1 MQPNQPCLSPERSHP
16 VIGAGSLEEEGYSSG
31 YRCIA
36 GLDEVGRG
44 PLAGPVVAAAV
55 VFPREF
61 LVSGFGLRVNS
72 KLKTRNSILEIK
84 DSKLLNHKKR
94 EVLAAWIKGHSI
106 AWGVGVV
113 GSEEIDR
120 INILRAT
127 FLAMTHA
134 VRQLRPSPD
143 YLLIDGPHNIPVAFF
158 PGREGSIE
166 KPESSSQKAVLL
178 NKDSSALTLEF
189 SAPAQKAV
197 KRGDQLCLS
206 IAAASIVAKVTR
218 DRMMVEYDRLYPEY
232 GFAQHKGYGSSSHL
246 AALGRY
252 GPSPLH
258 RRSFRPVRECTGLA
272 ISDQQSAFSFDPTL
286 ADR

>member
-1 MQPNQPCLSPERSHP
+1 MKPNQPCLSAERSHP

-55 VFPREF
+55 VFPREC
-61 LVSGFGLRVNS
+61 LVSGFGLRVDS
-72 KLKTRNSILEIK
+72 KLKTRNPILEIK

-113 GSEEIDR
+113 ESEEIDR

-134 VRQLRPSPD
+134 VRQLRSSPD
-143 YLLIDGPHNIPVAFF
+143 YLLIDGPHKIPYALLVNSST
-158 PGREGSIE
+158 GYSNNDYTNH
-166 KPESSSQKAVLL
+166 ESS
-178 NKDSSALTLEF
+178 NNDM
-189 SAPAQKAV
+189 PAQKAV
-197 KRGDQLCLS
+197 KGGDKLCLS
-206 IAAASIVAKVTR
+206 IAAASIVAKVNR
-218 DRMMVEYDRLYPEY
+218 DQMMVEYDRLYPEY
-232 GFAQHKGYGSSSHL
+232 GFAQNKGYGSSLHL
-246 AALGRY
+246 AALGRF

>member
-1 MQPNQPCLSPERSHP
+1 MQPNQPCLLPERSHP
-16 VIGAGSLEEEGYSSG
+16 VIGADSLEEEGYSSG
-31 YRCIA
+31 YKCIA

-55 VFPREF
+55 VFSR
-61 LVSGFGLRVNS
+61 GLSHPDIR
-72 KLKTRNSILEIK
+72 

-166 KPESSSQKAVLL
+166 KPESSSQKAALL

-218 DRMMVEYDRLYPEY
+218 DHMMVEYDRLYPEY

>member
-1 MQPNQPCLSPERSHP
+1 M
-16 VIGAGSLEEEGYSSG
+16 IGAGSLEEGGYSSG

-61 LVSGFGLRVNS
+61 LVSGFELGVNS
-72 KLKTRNSILEIK
+72 KPKTRNPILEIK

-94 EVLAAWIKGHSI
+94 ELLAAWIKGHSI
-106 AWGVGVV
+106 AWGVGIV

-127 FLAMTHA
+127 LLAMTHA

-143 YLLIDGPHNIPVAFF
+143 YLLIDGPHKIPYALLVNSSTGY
-158 PGREGSIE
+158 PNNEYTNY
-166 KPESSSQKAVLL
+166 ESTKNDTA
-178 NKDSSALTLEF
+178 
-189 SAPAQKAV
+189 AQRAV
-197 KRGDQLCLS
+197 KGGDKLCLS

-218 DRMMVEYDRLYPEY
+218 DQLMVEYDRLYPEY
-232 GFAQHKGYGSSSHL
+232 GFAQHKGYGSSLHL

-272 ISDQQSAFSFDPTL
+272 ISDQQSAFNFDPTL
-286 ADR
+286 VDR